1 MLSLNSPMICNDEA
15 FLGMVLVVRQEG
27 GQPEV
32 IYICPENCGSDNK
45 VFGIGAREFAKFAMP
60 NAWLI
65 NRRFDYEI
73 DTGNRVSWTGTDSHL
88 RLVSF
93 PCDSR
98 YMRASVSGES
108 RVESFNIVCVFDS
121 TKIDENSTEVFWQ
134 AVSTLSRA
142 IIAEERRC
150 SFLSTEVAL
159 IRRMKSC
166 RLVNMLGKAFLELR
180 SSLSQSVSLY
190 VNDCIHAHIGII
202 PFRTAP
208 DPPSMHK
215 SILITVS
222 KDDLQRLL
230 PVDSASVIRRIVD
243 AADPQKTLKDHMI
256 DLGLPLSAIQRVA
269 QHLVYWR
276 RAVIVNP
283 IDMTSTFNV
292 SPNCLDVALRA
303 GNPLSDFRNS
313 FGVEDS
319 SFFATLALISL
330 GENAA
335 QLSELLMVSHAGVA
349 SRILEVLSWFLQRGL
364 IFQQTAF
371 YYYTNNFI
379 DKNPI
384 LAKQQASQIPMN
396 FARGIP
402 QVVRKRFSQ
411 QEMRAIYSKLGCDA
425 LK

>member
-1 MLSLNSPMICNDEA
+1 MNWNKDA
-15 FLGMVLVVRQEG
+15 FLGLVLVARQEG

-32 IYICPENCGSDNK
+32 VYLCPDNASRDNK
-45 VFGIGAREFAKFAMP
+45 VFGIGVREFAKFAMP
-60 NAWLI
+60 TSWLT

-73 DTGNRVSWTGTDSHL
+73 DTGNRVSWTGSHSHL

-98 YMRASVSGES
+98 YMRAPDSGVS

-150 SFLSTEVAL
+150 SFLSSEVAL
-159 IRRMKSC
+159 VRRMKPS
-166 RLVNMLGKAFLELR
+166 RLVNMLGKAFIDLK
-180 SSLSQSVSLY
+180 SKQSKSVSLY

-230 PVDSASVIRRIVD
+230 PVDSASVIRRVID

-269 QHLVYWR
+269 QHLVYWG

-283 IDMTSTFNV
+283 IDLSSTFNV
-292 SPNCLDVALRA
+292 FADGLDVALRS
-303 GNPLSDFRNS
+303 GKVLNDFRNS

-319 SFFATLALISL
+319 VFFGILALISQ
-330 GENAA
+330 GENVSQIADLFMTGCA
-335 QLSELLMVSHAGVA
+335 GLTPKILDLM
-349 SRILEVLSWFLQRGL
+349 SWLMQRG
-364 IFQQTAF
+364 IIMQQTSF
-371 YYYTNNFI
+371 YYYTNHFI

-396 FARGIP
+396 FARAIP
-402 QVVRKRFSQ
+402 QAVKKRFSQ